1 MMKMAEKKWQRRRDA
16 RPTELTQAA
25 LGLFVEQG
33 FAATRLED
41 VAARA
46 GVSKATIYRY
56 FESKEALFKA
66 VVQEAI
72 VPPFAQ
78 ASLLIDSYEGKTED
92 LLRTFLNIAK
102 AGLLGPI
109 PPMIKLVISESAH
122 FPQLAELWLDLVAKR
137 VFGIVGKIVEKGVER
152 GEFRPVSTDLIA
164 PLVGAPVLML
174 AMVLQTFGHTSFQL
188 DAAAVLDAHLDMLL
202 RGLKRTA
209 EGDGT

>member
-1 MMKMAEKKWQRRRDA
+1 MMKIEEKKWQRRRDA

-56 FESKEALFKA
+56 FENKEALFKA
-66 VVQEAI
+66 VVQESV

-78 ASLLIDSYEGKTED
+78 ASVLIDAYEGKTEE
-92 LLRTFLNIAK
+92 LLRTFFNIAK
-102 AGLLGPI
+102 TGLHGPI
-109 PPMIKLVISESAH
+109 PSMIKLVISESGN

-137 VFGIVGKIVEKGVER
+137 VFGIVGKIVERGVQS

-174 AMVLQTFGHTSFQL
+174 AMVRQTFGHTSFQL
-188 DAAAVLDAHLDMLL
+188 DAAAVLDAHLDILL
-202 RGLKRTA
+202 RGLKTT
-209 EGDGT
+209 EGEGT